1 MQLFGLVTQP
11 LSLWGGVGGGRG
23 EGGVV
28 IRKSYYKVLSLCYDT
43 MDL

>member
-11 LSLWGGVGGGRG
+11 LSLGGGGR
-23 EGGVV
+23 EGGVF

>member
-11 LSLWGGVGGGRG
+11 LSLGGGRG

>member
-11 LSLWGGVGGGRG
+11 LSLGGGGGR

>member
-11 LSLWGGVGGGRG
+11 LSLGGGG
-23 EGGVV
+23 GGGGGVV

>member
-11 LSLWGGVGGGRG
+11 LSLGG

>member
-11 LSLWGGVGGGRG
+11 LSLGGGGGGG

>member
-11 LSLWGGVGGGRG
+11 LSLGGGGGRG